1 MSSSERNLVKV
12 LVHYIDT
19 GDEVDLVLKL
29 FQALQNP
36 RQPEVGTNNLGIEP
50 NEQAL
55 PFAKQCWMNLRV
67 MDESTALGNINIVH
81 TVQDRTFIRENISV
95 ITNARL
101 SSLFS
106 ENEIAELFLFWLQ
119 CASCFHCE
127 IPWMIASV
135 FRQLWIDVVDDRD
148 YLLRVNKVA
157 GWCVGDGKGFSHI
170 RSMVGMISW
179 LALDNTL
186 ETATFLKA
194 NYPELY
200 SVWIAEMPRR
210 FKVSPSISSHND
222 S

>member
-12 LVHYIDT
+12 LVHYINT

-36 RQPEVGTNNLGIEP
+36 RQQEVGTINLGIEL

-55 PFAKQCWMNLRV
+55 PFAKQCWWNLGIT
-67 MDESTALGNINIVH
+67 DESTALGNINVVH

-127 IPWMIASV
+127 IPRRIACV
-135 FRQLWIDVVDDRD
+135 FRELWTGVVDDRN
-148 YLLRVNKVA
+148 YLLRVIQVA

-170 RSMVGMISW
+170 RSMVGMIS
-179 LALDNTL
+179 LLCVDHTL
-186 ETATFLKA
+186 EAAAFLKT
-194 NYPELY
+194 NYPDLY
-200 SVWIAEMPRR
+200 SLWIAEMP
-210 FKVSPSISSHND
+210 
-222 S
+222 

>member
-1 MSSSERNLVKV
+1 MSLAMTSRDRNVVKV
-12 LVHYIDT
+12 LVHYINT

-36 RQPEVGTNNLGIEP
+36 RQPEVGTINLGIEP

-55 PFAKQCWMNLRV
+55 PFVKRCWMNLRV

-81 TVQDRTFIRENISV
+81 TVQDRTFIRENISE

-119 CASCFHCE
+119 CASCFHYE
-127 IPWMIASV
+127 IPWMIAGV
-135 FRQLWIDVVDDRD
+135 FRQLWTGVVDDRN
-148 YLLRVNKVA
+148 YLLRVNEVA

-179 LALDNTL
+179 LCVDHTP
-186 ETATFLKA
+186 ETATFLKT
-194 NYPELY
+194 NYPDLY
-200 SVWIAEMPRR
+200 SLWIAEMP
-210 FKVSPSISSHND
+210 
-222 S
+222 

>member
-12 LVHYIDT
+12 LVHYINT

-36 RQPEVGTNNLGIEP
+36 RQQEVGTINLGIEL

-55 PFAKQCWMNLRV
+55 PFAKQCWWNLGIT
-67 MDESTALGNINIVH
+67 DESTALGNINVVH

-127 IPWMIASV
+127 TPRMIAGV
-135 FRQLWIDVVDDRD
+135 FRELWTGAVDDRN
-148 YLLRVNKVA
+148 YLSLI
-157 GWCVGDGKGFSHI
+157 HI
-170 RSMVGMISW
+170 
-179 LALDNTL
+179 
-186 ETATFLKA
+186 
-194 NYPELY
+194 
-200 SVWIAEMPRR
+200 
-210 FKVSPSISSHND
+210 
-222 S
+222 